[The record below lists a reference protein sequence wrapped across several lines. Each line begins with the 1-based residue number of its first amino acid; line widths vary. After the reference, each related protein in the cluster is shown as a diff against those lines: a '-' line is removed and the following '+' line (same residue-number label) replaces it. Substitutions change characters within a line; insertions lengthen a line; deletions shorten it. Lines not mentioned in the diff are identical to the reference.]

1 MTIPLRDLVP
11 YGDVKGGSPRTPS
24 GGVPVREYQEYVS
37 NGNGNGVWK
46 AIATGLGGL
55 VVGLLL
61 AWFTAF
67 EGKGVTSKEMQE
79 YVEKYS
85 PVLPKDQALQ
95 TSNIGELRGKQ
106 ERIFERLSSL
116 ENNERV
122 DEKEVTEFKTEVRK
136 NNELVASYIEE
147 QRKAK
152 K

>member
-1 MTIPLRDLVP
+1 MATPLRDLAP
-11 YGDVKGGSPRTPS
+11 RYDVKGGSPRTPS
-24 GGVPVREYQEYVS
+24 GGVPVREYEQYVS

-61 AWFTAF
+61 AWFTAYS
-67 EGKGVTSKEMQE
+67 GKGVTLKEMQE
-79 YVEKYS
+79 YVDKYS

-95 TSNIGELRGKQ
+95 TAQIGELRGKQ
-106 ERIFERLSSL
+106 ERIADRLNSL
-116 ENNERV
+116 ENNEKV
-122 DEKEVTEFKTEVRK
+122 DEREVTEFKTEQRK
-136 NNELVASYIEE
+136 NNDLVATYIDE